1 MAAPAEDG
9 GIAADMTTP
18 SSTSRRPEDLD
29 RTWSAWKAALARDR
43 RIGSRRVL
51 AVDIDDKHARLL
63 QADGSIPRSARRKP
77 FLSQLWVPVALVTTL
92 AVGPAAYVVTVEF
105 DTCQWGIK
113 RVETGECI
121 GVGVDGFSFD
131 QRLKPVTDRI
141 DANNKK
147 VLKSGNPHV
156 TVYHLGGFSVPK
168 DSAAGDGD
176 LLADAH
182 GELMGA
188 LLLQERLIDN
198 SADRTIPLLQ
208 LLPVNAG
215 SAYRY
220 ASDAVDAML
229 EQLDQHSNVIGVIGA
244 NESRE
249 PVKQALKKLSS
260 RALPVITTS
269 ATYDDLSKV
278 DGNYLPNVFPLAP
291 PNTELAAH
299 TAHWAKVGIP
309 GALNQAKN
317 VVVLMDDTENDLY
330 TSDLGERFRVAF
342 GAGAR
347 KATFSGAD
355 SIRPNVE
362 RICREMTPRP
372 DLIFYAGRST
382 QFGEFHDAASNACHG
397 ITVIAGDAVTQ
408 FINDRISQLAEP
420 RVKLFYTPL
429 ASEHSWSK
437 VPQINQTD
445 FYQSAF

>member
-1 MAAPAEDG
+1 M
-9 GIAADMTTP
+9 
-18 SSTSRRPEDLD
+18 
-29 RTWSAWKAALARDR
+29 
-43 RIGSRRVL
+43 
-51 AVDIDDKHARLL
+51 
-63 QADGSIPRSARRKP
+63 
-77 FLSQLWVPVALVTTL
+77 
-92 AVGPAAYVVTVEF
+92 
-105 DTCQWGIK
+105 
-113 RVETGECI
+113 
-121 GVGVDGFSFD
+121 
-131 QRLKPVTDRI
+131 
-141 DANNKK
+141 
-147 VLKSGNPHV
+147 
-156 TVYHLGGFSVPK
+156 
-168 DSAAGDGD
+168 
-176 LLADAH
+176 
-182 GELMGA
+182 
-188 LLLQERLIDN
+188 
-198 SADRTIPLLQ
+198 
-208 LLPVNAG
+208 
-215 SAYRY
+215 
-220 ASDAVDAML
+220 
-229 EQLDQHSNVIGVIGA
+229 IGVIGA

-445 FYQSAF
+445 FYQRLQDLLNDLGQPQKQSRTRERPPSPAFAAMAHDAADALMQAAKNAYRAQRSGDPDTHKVDRAGVALALERLSPINGASGLIELHAGEGRHHPRGRPIILIQIKTGDGSGERRAEQVVVAQCGYLYQEQPPGEHCPQKPARRSA